1 MKTLN
6 NLDMDRIFAETET
19 AVRERALQ
27 ILQESR
33 QDRDDP
39 QLAER
44 RKVDRAIAI
53 EQEAQRIVDSLPA
66 LIGARIANGEQSLIL
81 LTVSN
86 GPTFTYSPGHAHVVE
101 HAVAEHNIAVAN
113 LVIEKLTG
121 IDKLHVKR
129 DPYQQPG
136 RSGGFFVRVNW

>member
-19 AVRERALQ
+19 AVRDRAQQ
-27 ILQESR
+27 IMQELR
-33 QDRDDP
+33 EDRADP

-44 RKVDRAIAI
+44 RKVDRSIAI

-66 LIGARIANGEQSLIL
+66 LIGARISNGEQSLIL

-86 GPTFTYSPGHAHVVE
+86 GPGFTYSPGPAHVVE
-101 HAVAEHNIAVAN
+101 TVVAEHNIAVAN

-121 IDKLHVKR
+121 IDKLHVSR
-129 DPYQQPG
+129 HPYQAERLG
-136 RSGGFFVRVNW
+136 AGFIVRVNW

>member
-6 NLDMDRIFAETET
+6 NLDMDRIFNETE
-19 AVRERALQ
+19 AGVRARAQQ

-33 QDRDDP
+33 QDREDP

-86 GPTFTYSPGHAHVVE
+86 GPGFTYSPGHAHVVE
-101 HAVAEHNIAVAN
+101 TVVAEHNIAVAN

-129 DPYQQPG
+129 DPYTQQG
-136 RSGGFFVRVNW
+136 RTGGFFVRVNW

>member
-6 NLDMDRIFAETET
+6 NLDMDRIFAETE
-19 AVRERALQ
+19 AGVRARAQL
-27 ILQESR
+27 ILQEAA
-33 QDRDDP
+33 QDRADP

-44 RKVDRAIAI
+44 RKIDRSLAI

-66 LIGARIANGEQSLIL
+66 LIAARIPNGEQSLIL
-81 LTVSN
+81 LTVQS
-86 GPTFTYSPGHAHVVE
+86 GPGFTYSPGYAHVVE
-101 HAVAEHNIAVAN
+101 TVLAEHNIAVAN

-129 DPYQQPG
+129 HAFKADG
-136 RSGGFFVRVNW
+136 LGSGFFVRVNW